1 MLWLW
6 LFISGLILVI
16 VLLLIKIHLL
26 RKSAKEIECSFAEK
40 LITDSNTLIDI
51 SSNDKYMCHLAN
63 EINIQLR
70 KLRAERRKFQKG
82 DIELKNAVT
91 NVSHDLRT
99 PLTAIYGYLDLLE
112 QEEKSEKVN
121 RYIAVIKNRTE
132 MLKQLTEELFRY
144 SVILTSEEDLK
155 IEPMVTKII
164 EMENVPTYFNDS
176 KTFLAI
182 TYLKPT
188 SNETRGLYLPD
199 CDSSEALEYCESSMP
214 DGFRRIKKMIYTKC
228 DFDDISFSVF
238 SILHELGH
246 WIQYKD
252 FIDKGHTDPD
262 FISTYELQRAILY
275 TQRNNEYKKCK
286 SKQDIINLNT
296 KYDTL
301 YAELPTEKY
310 ADDFALKRLLEHV
323 TIFKQD

>member
-144 SVILTSEEDLK
+144 SVILTSEEPSIDFTSRSAP
-155 IEPMVTKII
+155 IRSRRSRRMRNISPAFPTAREPISFRPSI
-164 EMENVPTYFNDS
+164 
-176 KTFLAI
+176 LA
-182 TYLKPT
+182 
-188 SNETRGLYLPD
+188 LPFVAIF
-199 CDSSEALEYCESSMP
+199 SISYPLGAWLLE
-214 DGFRRIKKMIYTKC
+214 FRRCSRKATRNSSKR
-228 DFDDISFSVF
+228 FDPSLLALPSTARPTGTSSFNISG
-238 SILHELGH
+238 ILQIPEES
-246 WIQYKD
+246 
-252 FIDKGHTDPD
+252 FM
-262 FISTYELQRAILY
+262 
-275 TQRNNEYKKCK
+275 
-286 SKQDIINLNT
+286 
-296 KYDTL
+296 
-301 YAELPTEKY
+301 
-310 ADDFALKRLLEHV
+310 LEIGQCATPV
-323 TIFKQD
+323 PVSA

>member
-155 IEPMVTKII
+155 IEPITINNVLEESIASFYTILKKKQISPKII
-164 EMENVPTYFNDS
+164 IPQKKIVRNLDRSALSRIFANLLNNAVKYSNGDLEVTLFENGEIHFINHASNLTEIEVGKLFDRFYTVNNARNSTGLGLSIS
-176 KTFLAI
+176 K
-182 TYLKPT
+182 
-188 SNETRGLYLPD
+188 
-199 CDSSEALEYCESSMP
+199 ALVEKMNGTISAEY
-214 DGFRRIKKMIYTKC
+214 
-228 DFDDISFSVF
+228 
-238 SILHELGH
+238 
-246 WIQYKD
+246 
-252 FIDKGHTDPD
+252 
-262 FISTYELQRAILY
+262 
-275 TQRNNEYKKCK
+275 NNEM
-286 SKQDIINLNT
+286 LNICIVF
-296 KYDTL
+296 DL
-301 YAELPTEKY
+301 
-310 ADDFALKRLLEHV
+310 
-323 TIFKQD
+323 

>member
-16 VLLLIKIHLL
+16 ILLLIKIHLL
-26 RKSAKEIECSFAEK
+26 RKSAKEIECSFSEK

-155 IEPMVTKII
+155 IEPITIN
-164 EMENVPTYFNDS
+164 NVLEESIASFYTILKES
-176 KTFLAI
+176 KFL
-182 TYLKPT
+182 L
-188 SNETRGLYLPD
+188 RL
-199 CDSSEALEYCESSMP
+199 
-214 DGFRRIKKMIYTKC
+214 
-228 DFDDISFSVF
+228 SF
-238 SILHELGH
+238 H
-246 WIQYKD
+246 
-252 FIDKGHTDPD
+252 
-262 FISTYELQRAILY
+262 R
-275 TQRNNEYKKCK
+275 
-286 SKQDIINLNT
+286 
-296 KYDTL
+296 
-301 YAELPTEKY
+301 
-310 ADDFALKRLLEHV
+310 KR
-323 TIFKQD
+323 